1 VVSLRDPS
9 KEKNLGVRFELD
21 EKKHNNTQN
30 QKQKKKN
37 TQKIEPNFAK
47 SWKDFQK
54 NILKSALQKT
64 EKHLRIV
71 KRKSSKITSQY
82 L

>member
-30 QKQKKKN
+30 QKQKKKKHTKN
-37 TQKIEPNFAK
+37 RAELCKKLERL
-47 SWKDFQK
+47 SK